1 MTEKLVLNFDEWNI
15 NLIDRTKN
23 RMKLQIKLS
32 KDEAQAFKNFMGMVK
47 PPEIDEIDFVKG
59 IFKIGVETMEMKL
72 MEAVQQH
79 AEEEGVDL
87 DKLQEDAETA
97 RDVAELEADQEE
109 IVATVMGDMSD
120 LSDKPSDEDND
131 ELQAD

>member
-79 AEEEGVDL
+79 AEEEGIDL
-87 DKLQEDAETA
+87 DNLHEDA
-97 RDVAELEADQEE
+97 AELEADQEE

>member
-47 PPEIDEIDFVKG
+47 PPEIDELDFVKG

-79 AEEEGVDL
+79 AEEEGIDL
-87 DKLQEDAETA
+87 DNLHEDA
-97 RDVAELEADQEE
+97 AELEADQEE